1 MDSKYTNTN
10 KNYWHTFL
18 NDKLIGLDIKNAVEI
33 LHKYKFSYFYR
44 NHDNEKV
51 FAFDPS
57 EIGKKFESM
66 CTIDTVTNDNIKV
79 ISYIKVPPESGVV
92 RIFPL

>member
-18 NDKLIGLDIKNAVEI
+18 NDKLIGLDIKV
-33 LHKYKFSYFYR
+33 LSKYCININFQDR
-44 NHDNEKV
+44 NHDNDKV
-51 FAFDPS
+51 FAFDQS

-66 CTIDTVTNDNIKV
+66 CTIDTVTNNNLTV
-79 ISYIKVPPESGVV
+79 ISFIKVPPESTVF
-92 RIFPL
+92 RKFPI